1 MRTITCDLC
10 DYKATWETFEDWMK
24 ALKPHYMSAHLD
36 VINDPNNWKEEME
49 KWMVDNRKRFEKN
62 KAN

>member
-1 MRTITCDLC
+1 
-10 DYKATWETFEDWMK
+10 MK